1 MTKSNNKITNTSQY
15 DQANQNICIHYN
27 TTIGCKILY
36 KRNVLQ
42 LCPHMKDKETYSARN
57 YLHIFSHCSM
67 RCING
72 IGSKTSAKSL
82 HQLPQNKH
90 TSTHDL
96 CGPYNKLQSVDRKQ
110 FPILKEAHHQHS
122 QQMSMAL

>member
-1 MTKSNNKITNTSQY
+1 MVSETKSVPPV
-15 DQANQNICIHYN
+15 NI
-27 TTIGCKILY
+27 
-36 KRNVLQ
+36 
-42 LCPHMKDKETYSARN
+42 
-57 YLHIFSHCSM
+57 
-67 RCING
+67 
-72 IGSKTSAKSL
+72 SL
-82 HQLPQNKH
+82 LIPQNNH